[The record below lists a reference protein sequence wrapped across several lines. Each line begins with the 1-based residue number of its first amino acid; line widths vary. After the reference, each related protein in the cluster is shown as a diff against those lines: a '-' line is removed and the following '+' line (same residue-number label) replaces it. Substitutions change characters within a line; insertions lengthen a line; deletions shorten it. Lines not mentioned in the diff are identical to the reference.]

1 VTGAHRIWL
10 SAGYL
15 KPSTAGLSYSHL
27 RQSCFAGT
35 TMKAFFSF
43 YTDALRIAVQSIF
56 AHKLRAFLTLIGI
69 IIGVASV
76 VTVGAS
82 ISGLNTYV
90 VEKVAKVLGSNHFM
104 IARIA
109 SSGRLSD
116 EDFEKMNRRNKRLN
130 WDDYEWVRDHC
141 GGCTEVGAGVQ
152 GQSDLKQEGIEFA
165 GAMVFGVTSN
175 MVDIEDKTISEGR
188 FITPDEVQRSAF
200 VVVLG
205 SDIREK
211 FFPNTDP
218 VGKLLKVRGLPMR
231 VVGVEEKRG
240 AFFGDSF
247 DRHVYIPVTT
257 HLQIFGR
264 NGLQIHGKGRS
275 RETFQSAIEDARVAM
290 RNKHRLNGNE
300 EDDFGLVNVEELNN
314 QIDQFTGSIAM
325 VVVPITLIT
334 LMVGGIVVMN
344 IMLVSVTERTFEVG
358 LRKAVGAT
366 RRQILLQFLIE
377 SAILCALG
385 GVLGL
390 LLSWGV
396 TVLITALASITM
408 TITIGY
414 ILLAL
419 IVSTLIGM
427 IAGIYPAFKAARLDP
442 ILALTQTT

>member
-1 VTGAHRIWL
+1 
-10 SAGYL
+10 
-15 KPSTAGLSYSHL
+15 
-27 RQSCFAGT
+27 
-35 TMKAFFSF
+35 MKAFFSF
-43 YTDALRIAVQSIF
+43 YTDALRIAIQSIF

-104 IARIA
+104 MARIA
-109 SSGRLSD
+109 ASGRLSD
-116 EDFEKMNRRNKRLN
+116 EEFEKMNRRNKRIN
-130 WDDYEWVRDHC
+130 WDDFEWVRDHC
-141 GGCTEVGAGVQ
+141 ASCAEVGAAVQ
-152 GQSDLKQEGIEFA
+152 GQADLKQEGIEFP
-165 GAMVFGVTSN
+165 GALVFGTTAN
-175 MVDIEDKTISEGR
+175 MVDIEDKTIAEGR
-188 FITPDEVQRSAF
+188 FLSNDEVQRSAF

-205 SDIREK
+205 GDIKDK

-218 VGKLLKVRGLPMR
+218 IGKTLKVRGLPMR

-240 AFFGDSF
+240 SFFGDSF
-247 DRHVYIPVTT
+247 DRMVYIPVTT

-264 NGLQIHGKGRS
+264 NGLQIHGKGRN
-275 RETFQSAIEDARVAM
+275 RETFQATIEDARVAM

-314 QIDQFTGSIAM
+314 QIDQFTSSIAL

-334 LMVGGIVVMN
+334 LIVGGIVVMN

-419 IVSTLIGM
+419 IVSTAIGM
-427 IAGIYPAFKAARLDP
+427 VAGIYPAFKAARLDP

>member
-1 VTGAHRIWL
+1 MR
-10 SAGYL
+10 
-15 KPSTAGLSYSHL
+15 
-27 RQSCFAGT
+27 
-35 TMKAFFSF
+35 AFLSF
-43 YTDALRIAVQSIF
+43 YSDALKIALQSIF

-90 VEKVAKVLGSNHFM
+90 VEKVTKVLGSNHFM
-104 IARIA
+104 IARMA
-109 SSGRLSD
+109 FSGHMDDD
-116 EDFEKMNRRNKRLN
+116 EFERRNRRNKRIN
-130 WDDYEWVRDHC
+130 WDDYEWVLNHC
-141 GGCTEVGAGVQ
+141 GSCAEVGAEVGS
-152 GQSDLKQEGIEFA
+152 GTDLKQDGIEFP
-165 GAMVFGVTSN
+165 GAIVFGATSN
-175 MVDIEDKTISEGR
+175 MVDIEDKTIEVGR
-188 FITPDEVQRSAF
+188 FISNDEVQRSAL

-205 SDIREK
+205 GDIKDK
-211 FFPNTDP
+211 FFPNTDAI
-218 VGKLLKVRGLPMR
+218 GKTLKIRGLPMR

-264 NGLQIHGKGRS
+264 NGLQIHGKGRT
-275 RETFQSAIEDARVAM
+275 RENFHNAIEDARVAM
-290 RNKHRLNGNE
+290 RIKHRLNGNE

-314 QIDQFTGSIAM
+314 QIDEFTGTIAT

-334 LMVGGIVVMN
+334 LVVGGIVVMN

-377 SAILCALG
+377 SGLLCALG
-385 GVLGL
+385 GILGL
-390 LLSWGV
+390 LVAWGI
-396 TVLITALASITM
+396 TTLITTLASITM

-414 ILLAL
+414 ILLAI
-419 IVSTLIGM
+419 IVSSVIGM

-442 ILALTQTT
+442 ILALTQAT